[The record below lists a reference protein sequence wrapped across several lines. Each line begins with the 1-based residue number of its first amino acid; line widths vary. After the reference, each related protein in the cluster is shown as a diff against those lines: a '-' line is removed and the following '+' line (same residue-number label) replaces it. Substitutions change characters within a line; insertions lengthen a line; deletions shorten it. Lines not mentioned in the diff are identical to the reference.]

1 MYETPESDRDELGN
15 LEPHPPEAGGNWLDA
30 AWAFLSEK
38 SREILTRRARRETL
52 DAIGAEFGL
61 TRERIRQIE
70 SQGAKLLV
78 RAQEIYKPNLPNQL
92 LEYLGDQ
99 SAVPNDV
106 IAALLGTTK
115 APAAVT
121 VLLKQLGIQPPV
133 VRSGPLIGYWS
144 TEPRALD
151 AQLKALLEHL
161 PLTDE
166 ELGQAAQAL
175 HIPPSVPW
183 RAILQKNY
191 RAELTELGWVRAAR
205 VPRDRAYLWLRQQG
219 EPRTALEIANV
230 AGASEHA
237 TRETMRR
244 DEAFA
249 QVRPEGTWALTDW
262 RIQGSDRRY
271 SNAVEVLVEVLRD
284 LGPLDYAELRAEVQK
299 RYPVGEWRVAQC
311 LSSNLIGR
319 NAAGL
324 YDLAERG
331 AEPIEDAEP
340 QRPKHIQA
348 SGNVVGIEIPVTHD
362 VLRGSGIPV
371 HRWLTWYLGLRT
383 APSTRYFA
391 LESGD
396 DEVSVRRMTSNSQ
409 LSSLRM
415 QALSLGVAEGC
426 TLVLLLRLDSNS
438 ATLRHACTPELCPA
452 L

>member
-1 MYETPESDRDELGN
+1 MHETPESDRELGN
-15 LEPHPPEAGGNWLDA
+15 LGPHSPGFGGNWLDA
-30 AWAFLSEK
+30 AWESLSERN
-38 SREILTRRARRETL
+38 REILTWRARRETL
-52 DAIGAEFGL
+52 NAIGTEFGL

-78 RAQEIYKPNLPNQL
+78 RAQEIFDPNLPIKI

-99 SAVPNDV
+99 SAVPDDV
-106 IAALLGTTK
+106 IAALLGTR
-115 APAAVT
+115 APAAAT
-121 VLLKQLGIQPPV
+121 ILLKQLGVQPPV

-144 TEPRALD
+144 ANPKALD
-151 AQLKALLEHL
+151 AQLKALTERF
-161 PLTDE
+161 PLSNE
-166 ELGQAAQAL
+166 EFGQTAHAL
-175 HIPPSVPW
+175 NIPPAAPLGV
-183 RAILQKNY
+183 ILEKDY
-191 RAELTELGWVRAAR
+191 RAELTELGWVRANRGA
-205 VPRDRAYLWLRQQG
+205 RDRAYLWLRQQG
-219 EPRTALEIANV
+219 EPRTVLEIANV

-262 RIQGSDRRY
+262 RVQGADQRY
-271 SNAVEVLVEVLRD
+271 ANAVDVLVEVLRD
-284 LGPLDYAELRAEVQK
+284 LGPLDYAELRAEIQK

-348 SGNVVGIEIPVTHD
+348 SGNVVGVEVPVTHD

-371 HRWLTWYLGLRT
+371 NRWLTWYLGLRT

-391 LESGD
+391 LGNGD
-396 DEVSVRRMTSNSQ
+396 DELSVRRMTSNSQ
-409 LSSLRM
+409 LSSLRA

-426 TLVLLLRLDSNS
+426 TLVLLLRLDSNTAS
-438 ATLRHACTPELCPA
+438 LRHACTPELCPA
-452 L
+452 R